1 MILVNKSLYN
11 KCLILIM
18 LLYILSSY
26 LCQETLLPTKI
37 NSLLLYGFVAFSFVV
52 ILLMRGY
59 VNYRFSRWYLIF
71 FVYSSLSAMLMADN
85 VFPTLY
91 QMFVVLILT
100 ICFSVSID
108 CRTTLNL
115 TAITFVVAAVLM
127 GLLIILYNPSYLIVN
142 LGELSGVRLGEEE
155 TGNAN
160 IFTALMMFSAVFA
173 SWLIFYHTNIVIR
186 ILCGLSLLLI
196 LYLMA
201 LSGGRKTIIAVVACL
216 LYFIWKKCAKK
227 KITAMISILIIL
239 CAIIYMMK
247 NIPWLYDIIG
257 YRFDGF
263 FGFLSGTRESNVS
276 SDDLRIDMIKN
287 GLIGWTE
294 RPLFGHGLDSFKFFN
309 RRTTG
314 HMFYSHNNYVELL
327 YDFGLV
333 GFTLYYYFIYKTFD
347 KLRTLPE
354 EYSKYSVLGIGIIL
368 ELLLFDFGGVSYYMN
383 GNMIMLCIV
392 SQIAYSSRLINSH

>member
-1 MILVNKSLYN
+1 
-11 KCLILIM
+11 
-18 LLYILSSY
+18 
-26 LCQETLLPTKI
+26 
-37 NSLLLYGFVAFSFVV
+37 
-52 ILLMRGY
+52 
-59 VNYRFSRWYLIF
+59 
-71 FVYSSLSAMLMADN
+71 
-85 VFPTLY
+85 
-91 QMFVVLILT
+91 
-100 ICFSVSID
+100 
-108 CRTTLNL
+108 
-115 TAITFVVAAVLM
+115 
-127 GLLIILYNPSYLIVN
+127 
-142 LGELSGVRLGEEE
+142 
-155 TGNAN
+155 
-160 IFTALMMFSAVFA
+160 
-173 SWLIFYHTNIVIR
+173 
-186 ILCGLSLLLI
+186 
-196 LYLMA
+196 
-201 LSGGRKTIIAVVACL
+201 
-216 LYFIWKKCAKK
+216 
-227 KITAMISILIIL
+227 
-239 CAIIYMMK
+239 MK